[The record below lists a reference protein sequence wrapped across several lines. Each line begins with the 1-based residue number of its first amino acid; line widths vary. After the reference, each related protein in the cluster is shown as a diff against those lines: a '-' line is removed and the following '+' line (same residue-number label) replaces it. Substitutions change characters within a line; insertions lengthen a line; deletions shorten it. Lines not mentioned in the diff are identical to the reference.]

1 MLLVVS
7 LLTFTALH
15 VIPGGCGDAG
25 SGTDATPERLAEMR
39 AAMGTDRPLPEQY
52 LSWIGG
58 VLAGEWGTSSMYGA
72 DVWQVIAP
80 TLPLTVTLAAY
91 SMAIALV
98 VSLPLGVAA
107 ALRPGSAVDV
117 IARTVVQLGSAMPAF
132 WLGILLM
139 LAFAAHLGWFP
150 VSGYVP
156 LSGGLGQSLRSL
168 TLPAIALAAGEC
180 GVLTRIVRSSVLS
193 SLSRDYML
201 STQVKG
207 LPRARAVFGYAL
219 RGALVAPLT
228 VSGMQLAKLLGGT
241 AVIESV
247 FALSGLGRLLLTAV
261 EQRDVMLVQGIV
273 LFVTA
278 AVVLVTFITDVL
290 VMLADPAIRRENVGG
305 ES

>member
-1 MLLVVS
+1 
-7 LLTFTALH
+7 
-15 VIPGGCGDAG
+15 
-25 SGTDATPERLAEMR
+25 MR